1 MALPLNMRDRAS
13 QITTDFLRLYTSH
26 IEDLV
31 SGRRQGRMTVKEFAA
46 ALELRPSLLSETVKY
61 TTGQSVAEFME
72 LGVLLESQRLLEQTD
87 LSISCIA
94 RLFAYQESYFNKFF
108 KGQTGLTPLQ
118 YRKHH
123 RLTNRT
129 GSACSLQTEALNLG
143 QSTGGP
149 A

>member
-1 MALPLNMRDRAS
+1 MAIPLNIRERAS

-31 SGRRQGRMTVKEFAA
+31 AGRVQRRRTVKEFAA
-46 ALELRPSLLSETVKY
+46 ALELRPSVLSETVKF
-61 TTGQSVAEFME
+61 TTGQSVADFME

-94 RLFAYQESYFNKFF
+94 RMFAYQESYFTKFF

-118 YRKHH
+118 YRKRH
-123 RLTNRT
+123 RLANRT
-129 GSACSLQTEALNLG
+129 DSAYSL
-143 QSTGGP
+143 
-149 A
+149 

>member
-1 MALPLNMRDRAS
+1 MAIPLNIRERAS

-31 SGRRQGRMTVKEFAA
+31 AGRVQRRRTVKEFAA
-46 ALELRPSLLSETVKY
+46 ALELRPSVLSETVKF

-72 LGVLLESQRLLEQTD
+72 LGVLLESQRVLEQTD

-94 RLFAYQESYFNKFF
+94 RMFAYQESYFTKFF

-118 YRKHH
+118 YRKQH
-123 RLTNRT
+123 RLANRPD
-129 GSACSLQTEALNLG
+129 SAYSL
-143 QSTGGP
+143 
-149 A
+149 